1 MLSEQKVSQIAAF
14 FLSRK
19 DEAMPHLKL
28 IKLMYLADRLSM
40 ARFGVPLSDD
50 RAYSMPHGPV
60 LSRSLNLMKGQVTST
75 EWSSW
80 VSPLSNHK
88 LRLVRPVSEL
98 DDLDELSPADIAVLN
113 DVWAAFGRYDQ
124 FALRDLTHDGLTP
137 EWEDP
142 RGSSREIDPALVF
155 RLIGDSAEVADQKVS
170 NLLERRELARVM
182 SEFT

>member
-60 LSRSLNLMKGQVTST
+60 LSRSLNLMKGLVLSSD
-75 EWSSW
+75 WSYW
-80 VSPLSNHK
+80 VSPLSHH
-88 LRLVRPVSEL
+88 RLSLARPLSDL

-113 DVWAAFGRYDQ
+113 DVWAEFGHYTQ
-124 FALRDLTHDGLTP
+124 FELRDLTHDGLTP

-142 RGSSREIDPALVF
+142 KGSSREINPVTVF
-155 RLIGDSAEVADQKVS
+155 RMMGDSDEVAALKAK
-170 NLLERRELARVM
+170 NLAERRELAMVM